1 MNIQSRKL
9 EFIEQFLHINDEAL
23 ITKLESLLKNEKEA
37 SYNKKLKPMSMDEL
51 NVIIDMAKNDSE
63 EGRVVLHQDLK
74 KSIKTWK

>member
-23 ITKLESLLKNEKEA
+23 IAKLESLLKKEKEA
-37 SYNKKLKPMSMDEL
+37 SYNKKLKPMSMDEF
-51 NVIIDMAKNDSE
+51 NAIIDIAQKDAV

-74 KSIKTWK
+74 KRIKTWK